1 MFLVNPTWTEACCG
15 SQYALTPPPLL
26 FPPPKTIPCKFF
38 KFSFFINSSPL
49 WNTTRRKLPRSRLIS
64 HPTVSTPVA
73 TLVNFRHSTVCFW
86 IFGFASGLFLS
97 PLILTK
103 HHYPNEAFLVN
114 QMNHVRPVSFAI
126 PSEKSTRPPDLV
138 CISPKEWHKERVCV
152 FRVLVLG
159 VVGWWTA
166 SLQTP
171 PAGSP
176 LIAEKAL

>member
-1 MFLVNPTWTEACCG
+1 LWVTVRTDPVAII
-15 SQYALTPPPLL
+15 
-26 FPPPKTIPCKFF
+26 FPPPKPFLAS
-38 KFSFFINSSPL
+38 FSFINSSPDIPCGIPL
-49 WNTTRRKLPRSRLIS
+49 VDSSPGLIS
-64 HPTVSTPVA
+64 HPTISTPVA

-86 IFGFASGLFLS
+86 IFGFASRLFLS